1 MNKKIFKKKESK
13 EERTLVEVK
22 ESEKEIELTDDELES
37 ISGGIAPI
45 LGGKP
50 PKP

>member
-1 MNKKIFKKKESK
+1 MNKNIFKKKESK
-13 EERTLVEVK
+13 EARKLGEVK
-22 ESEKEIELTDDELES
+22 ELEKEIELTDDELES

-45 LGGKP
+45 LGDKP